1 MIMKKILVLLALVCA
16 VLNVSAQEE
25 SKWSVK
31 LGAGLSSIAGS
42 DSEGNKSA
50 FSYKVGVG
58 YEFSINENFAIEPAL
73 MLSNKA
79 HKEENV
85 EGTINRYY
93 VELPVLA
100 AYKIALSDETNL
112 VINAGPYASYGLFG
126 SDIEWYGGGN
136 TNVFDV
142 LEKFEAGAQ
151 VGAKVTFGGLEVGA
165 EFTRAFTKLAKDMKC
180 FSQGFGLTFGYK
192 F

>member
-1 MIMKKILVLLALVCA
+1 MKKFLVLLALVCA
-16 VLNVSAQEE
+16 VLNVSAQED
-25 SKWSVK
+25 SKWSLK
-31 LGAGLSSIAGS
+31 IGAGLSSIAGS

-58 YEFSINENFAIEPAL
+58 YELAINESFAIEPAL
-73 MLSNKA
+73 MLINKA
-79 HKEENV
+79 HKEEGV

-100 AYKIALSDETNL
+100 AYKIYLSDETKL
-112 VINAGPYASYGLFG
+112 IINAGPYASYGLFG
-126 SDIEWYGGGN
+126 SDIEWDGGGSQ
-136 TNVFDV
+136 NVFDL

-151 VGAKVTFGGLEVGA
+151 VGAKVAFGNLEVGA
-165 EFTRAFTKLAKDMKC
+165 EFSRAFTKLAKETKC
-180 FSQGFGLTFGYK
+180 YSQVFGLTFGYK